1 MLMVDALWSGLFY
14 TPSISNVTLL
24 RVTVRPRA
32 GISHSDC
39 WNTPRQTTNEN
50 GASTFAEM
58 ASPLTVR
65 KCLSY

>member
-32 GISHSDC
+32 GISH
-39 WNTPRQTTNEN
+39 
-50 GASTFAEM
+50 
-58 ASPLTVR
+58 TV
-65 KCLSY
+65 LELV